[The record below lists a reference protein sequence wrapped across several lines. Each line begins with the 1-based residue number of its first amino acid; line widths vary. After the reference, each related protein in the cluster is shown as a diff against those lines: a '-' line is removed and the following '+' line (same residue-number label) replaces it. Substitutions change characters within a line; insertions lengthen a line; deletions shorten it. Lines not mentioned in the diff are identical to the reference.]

1 MLQAQKDYC
10 DSRDAMLRL
19 WVHECSRAFSDRFTN
34 TPDKEFFT
42 TLLDE
47 KLVKDFQ
54 GVEIKKLYKDGQVRL
69 SLTLTPAPS
78 PSPNTNTNTNTNP
91 SPNPNP
97 DPNSTPHQESFFG
110 DFMREVPEG
119 KT

>member
-69 SLTLTPAPS
+69 SLTLTPAQALAP
-78 PSPNTNTNTNTNP
+78 
-91 SPNPNP
+91 
-97 DPNSTPHQESFFG
+97 TPTLTPTPTPAPT
-110 DFMREVPEG
+110 RVP
-119 KT
+119 